1 MKTSIYV
8 PDYNNTISI
17 PLLGD
22 LDLDLDLL
30 GILFSLTRYFRSKIV
45 QEINSEAK
53 NAKTMTYT
61 ISGKLTPPPKK
72 KSFWNYSILQY
83 NTFFIPNDC
92 KIEANFEKPGIWVQ
106 TFNVR
111 PPPKNIFFILAEITL
126 NNEVQ
131 QAKINSLVRKFNRLE
146 KIKHF

>member
-61 ISGKLTPPPKK
+61 ISGKLTPPQK

-111 PPPKNIFFILAEITL
+111 PPPKKYFFILAEITL

>member
-72 KSFWNYSILQY
+72 NLFETIQSCNIIHFSFRM
-83 NTFFIPNDC
+83 TV
-92 KIEANFEKPGIWVQ
+92 K
-106 TFNVR
+106 
-111 PPPKNIFFILAEITL
+111 
-126 NNEVQ
+126 
-131 QAKINSLVRKFNRLE
+131 
-146 KIKHF
+146 

>member
-61 ISGKLTPPPKK
+61 ISGKLTPPPPKK
-72 KSFWNYSILQY
+72 KIFL
-83 NTFFIPNDC
+83 
-92 KIEANFEKPGIWVQ
+92 KL
-106 TFNVR
+106 FN
-111 PPPKNIFFILAEITL
+111 LAI
-126 NNEVQ
+126 
-131 QAKINSLVRKFNRLE
+131 
-146 KIKHF
+146 